1 MSPGPIVRAEPT
13 DIDAAMVARAEAVA
27 APLVVLP
34 IRHVNGQGV
43 YTQTSMLLVKQLR
56 AAGLSAEFLD
66 PPESRTFEVKKGVFT
81 EIIVTIALNIGASAA
96 WDAIKAVFR
105 SRSVGEQ
112 PKLSVTYVDLDSKDG
127 ERGKAWKVEGDSD
140 AVLQA
145 IDKLRQNVPL
155 GSHAEDEAAPA
166 PSGEV
171 TGSFPTAGSDD
182 DQHAADLDEQIGR
195 RRAAAQSLLRDAR
208 EAAERHA
215 DAQSL
220 DNAEKD
226 ARAALT
232 LFARS
237 LDWAEDTE
245 EEDEAHRLMD
255 QAGTWVRETF
265 GCQLTRSGTRYSQSC
280 PVALA
285 HNRIGMSIGGTA
297 KRLCSLCGED
307 LSECEHIPGTS
318 YLVPGGTSP
327 LGWCRVCLQEAC
339 GHAPDQTHR
348 VPVVGIIR
356 KMDLVEVSLVPK
368 PAQPEARI
376 MEMSISESEL
386 IEALGDEFVPG
397 DEVSCD
403 ACLLECRGLTKHDP
417 ENFGKP
423 YAADSPAH
431 RPRWVCQT

>member
-1 MSPGPIVRAEPT
+1 MSPDPSVRAEPI
-13 DIDAAMVARAEAVA
+13 DIDAAVLARAEAVA
-27 APLVVLP
+27 ALLVVLP
-34 IRHVNGQGV
+34 VRHVNGQGV
-43 YTQTSMLLVKQLR
+43 YTQTSVLLVKRLR

-66 PPESRTFEVKKGVFT
+66 PPELRTFEVKKSAFT
-81 EIIVTIALNIGASAA
+81 EVIVSIALNIGSSAA

-105 SRSVGEQ
+105 SRSRSAGEQ
-112 PKLSVTYVDLDSKDG
+112 PKLSVTYVDLGGEDG
-127 ERGKAWKVEGDSD
+127 HRGKAWKVEGDGD

-145 IDKLRQNVPL
+145 IDKLRQNVPA
-155 GSHAEDEAAPA
+155 GSPTEIEAGSA
-166 PSGEV
+166 SNGEV
-171 TGSFPTAGSDD
+171 AGSFPTAGPDD
-182 DQHAADLDEQIGR
+182 DLYAADLDEKIGR

-208 EAAERHA
+208 EAVEGHI

-226 ARAALT
+226 ARAALA

-265 GCQLTRSGTRYSQSC
+265 GCRLTRSGTKYSQTC

-297 KRLCSLCGED
+297 KRLCSLCGGD

-318 YLVPGGTSP
+318 YLVPGGVSP

-339 GHAPDQTHR
+339 EHTPDQNHR
-348 VPVVGIIR
+348 VPVVGII
-356 KMDLVEVSLVPK
+356 KEMDLVEVSFVPK

-376 MEMSISESEL
+376 MEMSIPVSEL
-386 IEALGDEFVPG
+386 VEALGDEFIPG

-403 ACLLECRGLTKHDP
+403 ACLLQCRGLTKHDP
-417 ENFGKP
+417 ENSGK
-423 YAADSPAH
+423 S
-431 RPRWVCQT
+431 

>member
-1 MSPGPIVRAEPT
+1 MSPYRIVRAEPA
-13 DIDAAMVARAEAVA
+13 DIDAAVLARAEAVA

-34 IRHVNGQGV
+34 VRHVNEQGV
-43 YTQTSMLLVKQLR
+43 YTMTSVLLVKKLR

-66 PPESRTFEVKKGVFT
+66 PPESRTFEVKKGAFT
-81 EIIVTIALNIGASAA
+81 DIIVSIALNIGSSAA
-96 WDAIKAVFR
+96 WDAIKGIFR
-105 SRSVGEQ
+105 SRSAEKQ
-112 PKLSVTYVDLDSKDG
+112 PRLCVTYVDLDDKDG
-127 ERGKAWKVEGDSD
+127 QRGKAWKVEGDAD

-145 IDKLRQNVPL
+145 IDKLRQNVAD
-155 GSHAEDEAAPA
+155 GSPAEVEAESAPN
-166 PSGEV
+166 GEV
-171 TGSFPTAGSDD
+171 AGSFPIAGPDAD
-182 DQHAADLDEQIGR
+182 LHAAALDEQISR

-208 EAAERHA
+208 EAVEGNA
-215 DAQSL
+215 DGQSL
-220 DNAEKD
+220 DNAERD

-265 GCQLTRSGTRYSQSC
+265 GCQLTRSGTRYSQTC

-297 KRLCSLCGED
+297 KRLCSLCGDD

-318 YLVPGGTSP
+318 YLVPGGVSS

-339 GHAPDQTHR
+339 EHTPDQNHR
-348 VPVVGIIR
+348 VSVVGII
-356 KMDLVEVSLVPK
+356 KQMDLVEVSFVPK

-376 MEMSISESEL
+376 MEMTIPVPEL
-386 IEALGDEFVPG
+386 IEALGDTFVPG
-397 DEVSCD
+397 DEVSCGR
-403 ACLLECRGLTKHDP
+403 CLRECEGLTKHDP
-417 ENFGKP
+417 DNF
-423 YAADSPAH
+423 
-431 RPRWVCQT
+431 